1 MNQINVVTIG
11 KLIEAHRGGDEQ
23 KFKTHVDF
31 IKTSLSSHDFSRGMK
46 GVKNESI
53 HAAYPQDGQHFF
65 AVKACELRTIDS
77 RF

>member
-31 IKTSLSSHDFSRGMK
+31 IKNKPGKPTTLVVG
-46 GVKNESI
+46 
-53 HAAYPQDGQHFF
+53 
-65 AVKACELRTIDS
+65 
-77 RF
+77 